1 MKILK
6 VILFSM
12 AIAGLLFAC
21 KADKEQSS
29 AFKVRT
35 DPESIAKGKKL
46 FNLKC
51 AQCHEVNSTGGRVG
65 PGLYG
70 ILEKSEL
77 PVSEKP
83 ATPENIKEQLINPY
97 ERMPAF
103 QNLSE
108 EEIQDIIAY
117 LNTL

>member
-6 VILFSM
+6 VIFFSM

-21 KADKEQSS
+21 ETDEKQAFS
-29 AFKVRT
+29 FKVRT
-35 DPESIAKGKKL
+35 DPESIAEGKTL
-46 FNLKC
+46 FESKC
-51 AQCHEVNSTGGRVG
+51 IVCHNVNNTEMRTG
-65 PGLYG
+65 PGLAG

-83 ATPENIKEQLINPY
+83 ATPENIKDQLINPY
-97 ERMPAF
+97 DRMPSF
-103 QNLSE
+103 SYLSE
-108 EEIQDIIAY
+108 EEIQNLVAY

>member
-1 MKILK
+1 
-6 VILFSM
+6 M
-12 AIAGLLFAC
+12 AIAGFLFAC
-21 KADKEQSS
+21 ETDEKQAS

-35 DPESIAKGKKL
+35 DPESIAEGKTL
-46 FNLKC
+46 FESKC
-51 AQCHEVNSTGGRVG
+51 IFCHNVNNTGTLIG
-65 PGLYG
+65 PGLVG

-83 ATPENIKEQLINPY
+83 ATPENIKDQLINPY
-97 ERMPAF
+97 DRMPAF
-103 QNLSE
+103 SDLSE